1 MGDIEDA
8 IKEHE
13 ERCREQEQVTRNAVM
28 AAVSAAADKAATAA
42 ATAADKANGLSDKM
56 GDIHGLFFGTVD
68 RPRNGLIMAVDK
80 NTSFRTWMMKVV
92 VSGGILT
99 LIGAISKHLFF

>member
-13 ERCREQEQVTRNAVM
+13 ETCKIMELM
-28 AAVSAAADKAATAA
+28 SSVSTQID
-42 ATAADKANGLSDKM
+42 
-56 GDIHGLFFGTVD
+56 DIHGLFLGTVD

>member
-8 IKEHE
+8 IKHHAET
-13 ERCREQEQVTRNAVM
+13 CQVREQMAQVSKQMRDV
-28 AAVSAAADKAATAA
+28 
-42 ATAADKANGLSDKM
+42 
-56 GDIHGLFFGTVD
+56 HGLFFGTVD
-68 RPRNGLIMAVDK
+68 RPRNGIIMAVDK

>member
-13 ERCREQEQVTRNAVM
+13 ETCKIMEQM
-28 AAVSAAADKAATAA
+28 SSVSTQMD
-42 ATAADKANGLSDKM
+42 
-56 GDIHGLFFGTVD
+56 DIHGLFFGTVD
-68 RPRNGLIMAVDK
+68 RPRNGIIMAVDK

>member
-28 AAVSAAADKAATAA
+28 AAANAAAIAA